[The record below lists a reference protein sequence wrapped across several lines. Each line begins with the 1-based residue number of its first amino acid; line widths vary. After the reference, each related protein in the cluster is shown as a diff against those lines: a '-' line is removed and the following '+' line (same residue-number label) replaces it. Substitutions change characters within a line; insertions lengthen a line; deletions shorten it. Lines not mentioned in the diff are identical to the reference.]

1 MPSFIVYRFL
11 FFVFLSNI
19 NGIASKSIP
28 ESAALEVQVRV
39 QVFDGGDLSPL
50 PNAAITV
57 YGNQSV
63 LAQSK
68 AGSDGVQEVSFLYRT
83 GTWVIITASQRDYLT
98 SSVPWHAS
106 RLPLYASVSLYLMAQ
121 KPGTLILYDDVIQ
134 VFHGSPSGRSQPW
147 LQIPRRSLQF
157 NSSYTE
163 LTAVLTTAR
172 EQNEINLF
180 PYPLALEPNNTGGE
194 TGWTDLTAIAAVS
207 AQLFDHEGRAVEV
220 IEPVHISVPLPSDS
234 HIRSTTSIPVWVY
247 DTKTGLWV
255 RNGTGFITRE
265 GSKLIWDFTA
275 SQLGYWIAAFR
286 SSTGSGLSHPGLR
299 DITAYHT
306 FFLLSILGS
315 LALLVLVLLC
325 VLLYY
330 CRRRCLKPRRQQK
343 HVQAPSALNGSKRD
357 QGTSTSHLNLICGG
371 HVESVAT
378 NGNLDANKSDGSP
391 SHAFKSAWDE
401 LSRHVPAHKLKHS
414 SKTKQSKGAQSK
426 QSKGES
432 FPMKVHRSTETSS
445 LDSNLL
451 HDDYGRNYSPDDKD
465 HDYRRRHV
473 VNDNCGYTSDPPSPP
488 IADKPPEYSQVLQ
501 GPDHLAR
508 PTSLNT
514 QPGQIIFCSSLDQMK
529 ENMYRSMVPT
539 LVIPAHYMRLSS
551 EFGATDQGKDGQSQA
566 EKDRDG
572 QSSHVTS
579 SGVQNQSHQGQ
590 TPGHSEGEQGS
601 SPAGS
606 DDSVWPPGG
615 PPAPVHIPVLFNDS
629 TISQMNGELQAL
641 TEKKLLELGV
651 KQHPR
656 AWFISLDG
664 HANAHV
670 RHSYIDVGAELSH
683 SGTHSGNH
691 SAQSTLSAPA
701 GSSKDRIIDTPSL
714 QGTQHDRK
722 SLSGRKSKEEHHGSV
737 RKSHGST
744 SSSTSGGKHYMKPM
758 YHDPLDLSG
767 GVSRMGASLPLE
779 NALTPLLD
787 DGPEEPRGSSMP
799 QRGRSHGNSSRSSNS
814 ETQRDSVTSPEDD
827 NELDDKDENKK
838 SPWQRIEERP
848 LMVFHPKK

>member
-1 MPSFIVYRFL
+1 MPSFLVSRFL
-11 FFVFLSNI
+11 LFLFLSNI
-19 NGIASKSIP
+19 KGIAGKSIP
-28 ESAALEVQVRV
+28 DSGALEVQVRV

-50 PNAAITV
+50 SNAVIAV
-57 YGNQSV
+57 HGNQSV

-68 AGSDGVQEVSFLYRT
+68 AGSDGVQVVSFLYRT
-83 GTWVIITASQRDYLT
+83 GTWVIITASQKDYLT

-134 VFHGSPSGRSQPW
+134 VFHGSPSGRSQPR
-147 LQIPRRSLQF
+147 LQVPRRSLQF

-163 LTAVLTTAR
+163 LTGVLTTAR
-172 EQNEINLF
+172 EQHDISSF
-180 PYPLALEPNNTGGE
+180 PYPLALEPNTTGGE
-194 TGWTDLTAIAAVS
+194 NSWTDLTPVAAVS
-207 AQLFDHEGRAVEV
+207 AQLFDRESRAVEV
-220 IEPVHISVPLPSDS
+220 SEPVHISVPLPTDS
-234 HIRSTTSIPVWVY
+234 HIRSATSVPVWMY

-265 GSKLIWDFTA
+265 GSHLSLDFTA
-275 SQLGYWIAAFR
+275 SQLGYWMAAFR
-286 SSTGSGLSHPGLR
+286 SSAGSSLYHPGLR

-343 HVQAPSALNGSKRD
+343 QVQAPSALNGSKRD

-371 HVESVAT
+371 HAESAASI
-378 NGNLDANKSDGSP
+378 GNLDANKSEASP
-391 SHAFKSAWDE
+391 SHAFKSARDE
-401 LSRHVPAHKLKHS
+401 FTRHIPAHKLRHS
-414 SKTKQSKGAQSK
+414 KNKQSKGAQRNV
-426 QSKGES
+426 ES

-445 LDSNLL
+445 QDTNLL
-451 HDDYGRNYSPDDKD
+451 HDDYGRNYNPDDKD

-473 VNDNCGYTSDPPSPP
+473 VNDNRGYTSDPPSPP

-551 EFGATDQGKDGQSQA
+551 EFSGADQGKDGQNQN
-566 EKDRDG
+566 ERDG
-572 QSSHVTS
+572 LNSQGTN
-579 SGVQNQSHQGQ
+579 GGAQNQGHQSQ
-590 TPGHSEGEQGS
+590 TPGHGDGQQCT
-601 SPAGS
+601 SPDGS
-606 DDSVWPPGG
+606 DESVWNPGG
-615 PPAPVHIPVLFNDS
+615 TPGPVHIPVLFNDS

-664 HANAHV
+664 RANAHV
-670 RHSYIDVGAELSH
+670 RHSYIDVGTELAQ
-683 SGTHSGNH
+683 SGNH

-701 GSSKDRIIDTPSL
+701 NSSKDRSVDK
-714 QGTQHDRK
+714 GHKDTQHDRK
-722 SLSGRKSKEEHHGSV
+722 PASGRKSKEEHHGGG
-737 RKSHGST
+737 RKGHGGSG
-744 SSSTSGGKHYMKPM
+744 SGGKHYSKPL
-758 YHDPLDLSG
+758 YHDSLDLSG
-767 GVSRMGASLPLE
+767 GASRMGASSPLE
-779 NALTPLLD
+779 NPLTPLLD
-787 DGPEEPRGSSMP
+787 DGPEEPRGSSIP
-799 QRGRSHGNSSRSSNS
+799 RRGRSRGNSSRSSNS

-827 NELDDKDENKK
+827 NDPDDKDENKK

>member
-1 MPSFIVYRFL
+1 MPSFFVSRFFL
-11 FFVFLSNI
+11 FLFLSDI
-19 NGIASKSIP
+19 KGIAGKSLP

-68 AGSDGVQEVSFLYRT
+68 AGSDGVQVVSFLYRT

-106 RLPLYASVSLYLMAQ
+106 RVPLYASVSLYLLAQ

-172 EQNEINLF
+172 EQNEINSF

-194 TGWTDLTAIAAVS
+194 NGWTDLTVVAAVS
-207 AQLFDHEGRAVEV
+207 AQLFDHEGRPLQVR
-220 IEPVHISVPLPSDS
+220 EPVHISVPLPSDS
-234 HIRSTTSIPVWVY
+234 HMRSATSIPVWIY

-255 RNGTGFITRE
+255 RNGTGFIRRE
-265 GSKLIWDFTA
+265 GSQLTWDFTA
-275 SQLGYWIAAFR
+275 SQLGYWVAAFR

-357 QGTSTSHLNLICGG
+357 QGTSTSHLNLICGS
-371 HVESVAT
+371 HVESAAT
-378 NGNLDANKSDGSP
+378 NDNLDANKSEGSP
-391 SHAFKSAWDE
+391 SHAFKSARDE
-401 LSRHVPAHKLKHS
+401 FSRHVPAHKLRHT

-465 HDYRRRHV
+465 HDYHRRHI
-473 VNDNCGYTSDPPSPP
+473 VNDNRGYTSDPPSPP
-488 IADKPPEYSQVLQ
+488 NTDKPPEYSQVLQ

-539 LVIPAHYMRLSS
+539 LVIPAHYMRMSS
-551 EFGATDQGKDGQSQA
+551 EFGATDQGKDGQNQT
-566 EKDRDG
+566 ERDRDG
-572 QSSHVTS
+572 QSSQGTS
-579 SGVQNQSHQGQ
+579 NGAQSQNHQGQ
-590 TPGHSEGEQGS
+590 TPGHTDTQQGS

-606 DDSVWPPGG
+606 DESVWPSGGTPG
-615 PPAPVHIPVLFNDS
+615 PVHIPVLFNDS

-664 HANAHV
+664 RANAHV

-701 GSSKDRIIDTPSL
+701 GSSKDRGVDSTL
-714 QGTQHDRK
+714 QDAQHDRK
-722 SLSGRKSKEEHHGSV
+722 SSSGRKSKEEHRGSG
-737 RKSHGST
+737 RKSHGCT
-744 SSSTSGGKHYMKPM
+744 SSSTSGGKHYMKPA

-767 GVSRMGASLPLE
+767 GISRMGASSPLE
-779 NALTPLLD
+779 NPLTPLLD
-787 DGPEEPRGSSMP
+787 DCPEEPRGSSMP
-799 QRGRSHGNSSRSSNS
+799 RRGRSRGNSSRSSNS

-827 NELDDKDENKK
+827 NDLDDKDENKK
-838 SPWQRIEERP
+838 SPWQKIEERP

>member
-1 MPSFIVYRFL
+1 MPSFLVSRFL
-11 FFVFLSNI
+11 FFIFLS
-19 NGIASKSIP
+19 GFKGTAGKSIP
-28 ESAALEVQVRV
+28 EKEALEVQVRV
-39 QVFDGGDLSPL
+39 QVFDSGDLSPL
-50 PNAAITV
+50 ANAAIAV
-57 YGNQSV
+57 HGNQTL

-68 AGSDGVQEVSFLYRT
+68 AGSDGVQVVSFLYRT

-147 LQIPRRSLQF
+147 LQVPRRSLQF

-172 EQNEINLF
+172 QQNEINSF
-180 PYPLALEPNNTGGE
+180 PYPLALEPNTTGGE
-194 TGWTDLTAIAAVS
+194 NGWTDLTTIAAVG
-207 AQLFDHEGRAVEV
+207 AQLFDREGRAVEV
-220 IEPVHISVPLPSDS
+220 SEPVHISVPLPSDT
-234 HIRSTTSIPVWVY
+234 HIRSATSIPVWLY

-265 GSKLIWDFTA
+265 GSQLTWDFTA

-286 SSTGSGLSHPGLR
+286 SSAGSGLSHPGLR

-343 HVQAPSALNGSKRD
+343 QVQAPSALNGTKRD

-371 HVESVAT
+371 HAESGAS
-378 NGNLDANKSDGSP
+378 NGNLDANKSEGSP
-391 SHAFKSAWDE
+391 SHAFKSARDE
-401 LSRHVPAHKLKHS
+401 FTRHIPAHKLRHS
-414 SKTKQSKGAQSK
+414 SKTKQSKGAQK
-426 QSKGES
+426 NAES
-432 FPMKVHRSTETSS
+432 FPMKVHRSTDTSN

-451 HDDYGRNYSPDDKD
+451 HEDYGRNYSPDDKD
-465 HDYRRRHV
+465 HDYHRRHV
-473 VNDNCGYTSDPPSPP
+473 VNDNRGYTSDPPSPP
-488 IADKPPEYSQVLQ
+488 LVDKPPEYSQVLQ

-508 PTSLNT
+508 PSSLNT

-551 EFGATDQGKDGQSQA
+551 EYGATDQGKDGANQV
-566 EKDRDG
+566 DRDG
-572 QSSHVTS
+572 QSLQGPS
-579 SGVQNQSHQGQ
+579 SQQGQNHQGH
-590 TPGHSEGEQGS
+590 TPGSGHLDAQQGA

-615 PPAPVHIPVLFNDS
+615 TPAPVHIPVLFNDS

-664 HANAHV
+664 RANAHV
-670 RHSYIDVGAELSH
+670 RHSYIDVGTDLSH
-683 SGTHSGNH
+683 SGMHSGNH

-701 GSSKDRIIDTPSL
+701 GSSKDRSVDTSL
-714 QGTQHDRK
+714 QETHHERK
-722 SLSGRKSKEEHHGSV
+722 FTSSRKNKEEHHGNG
-737 RKSHGST
+737 RKGHGG
-744 SSSTSGGKHYMKPM
+744 SSTRGGKHYSKPT

-767 GVSRMGASLPLE
+767 GVSRMGASSPLE
-779 NALTPLLD
+779 NPLTPLLD

-799 QRGRSHGNSSRSSNS
+799 RRGRSRGNSSRSSNS

-827 NELDDKDENKK
+827 NDLDDKDENKK

>member
-1 MPSFIVYRFL
+1 SRLRLALVSE
-11 FFVFLSNI
+11 SNI
-19 NGIASKSIP
+19 PNVTCCLLMLLMTGDGLLSS
-28 ESAALEVQVRV
+28 LLV
-39 QVFDGGDLSPL
+39 QVFDSGDLSPL
-50 PNAAITV
+50 VNAAIAV
-57 YGNQSV
+57 RGNQTL

-68 AGSDGVQEVSFLYRT
+68 AGSDGVQVVSFLYRT

-147 LQIPRRSLQF
+147 LQVPRRSLQF

-172 EQNEINLF
+172 EQNEINSF

-194 TGWTDLTAIAAVS
+194 NGWTDLTTIAAVS
-207 AQLFDHEGRAVEV
+207 AQLFDREGRAVEV
-220 IEPVHISVPLPSDS
+220 SEPVHISVPLPSDT
-234 HIRSTTSIPVWVY
+234 HMRSATSIPVWMY

-265 GSKLIWDFTA
+265 GSQFTWVFTA

-286 SSTGSGLSHPGLR
+286 SSAGSGLSHPGLR

-343 HVQAPSALNGSKRD
+343 QVQAPSALNGSKRD
-357 QGTSTSHLNLICGG
+357 QGTSMSHLNLICGG
-371 HVESVAT
+371 HVESAAS
-378 NGNLDANKSDGSP
+378 NGNLDANKSEGSP
-391 SHAFKSAWDE
+391 SHAFKSARDE
-401 LSRHVPAHKLKHS
+401 FTRHIPAHKLRHS
-414 SKTKQSKGAQSK
+414 SKTKQSKGAQK
-426 QSKGES
+426 NAES
-432 FPMKVHRSTETSS
+432 FPMKVHRSTDTSN

-451 HDDYGRNYSPDDKD
+451 HDEYGRNYSPDDKD

-473 VNDNCGYTSDPPSPP
+473 VNDNRGYTSDPPSPP
-488 IADKPPEYSQVLQ
+488 TVDKPPEYSQVLQ

-551 EFGATDQGKDGQSQA
+551 EFGATDQGKDGSNQA
-566 EKDRDG
+566 DRDG
-572 QSSHVTS
+572 QSLQGTS
-579 SGVQNQSHQGQ
+579 SGIQGQNHQGQ
-590 TPGHSEGEQGS
+590 TPGSGHTEAQQGD

-606 DDSVWPPGG
+606 DESVWPPGG
-615 PPAPVHIPVLFNDS
+615 PPAPVHFPVLFNDS

-664 HANAHV
+664 RANAHV
-670 RHSYIDVGAELSH
+670 RHSYIDVGADLSH

-691 SAQSTLSAPA
+691 SAQST
-701 GSSKDRIIDTPSL
+701 
-714 QGTQHDRK
+714 
-722 SLSGRKSKEEHHGSV
+722 
-737 RKSHGST
+737 
-744 SSSTSGGKHYMKPM
+744 GGKHYSKQT

-767 GVSRMGASLPLE
+767 GVSRMGASSPLE
-779 NALTPLLD
+779 NPLTPLLD
-787 DGPEEPRGSSMP
+787 DGPEEPRWSSMP
-799 QRGRSHGNSSRSSNS
+799 RRGRSRGNSSRSSNS

-827 NELDDKDENKK
+827 NDLDDKDENKK

-848 LMVFHPKK
+848 LMVFHAKK

>member
-1 MPSFIVYRFL
+1 MPSSLVYRFL
-11 FFVFLSNI
+11 FFLFLSSFK
-19 NGIASKSIP
+19 GTTGKSIP
-28 ESAALEVQVRV
+28 EREALEVQVRV

-57 YGNQSV
+57 HGNQSV

-68 AGSDGVQEVSFLYRT
+68 AGSDGVQVVSFLYRT

-147 LQIPRRSLQF
+147 LQVPRRSLQF

-172 EQNEINLF
+172 QQNELNSF

-194 TGWTDLTAIAAVS
+194 NGWTDLTAIAAVN
-207 AQLFDHEGRAVEV
+207 AQLFDREGRAVEV
-220 IEPVHISVPLPSDS
+220 TEPVHISVPLPSDTR
-234 HIRSTTSIPVWVY
+234 IRSATSIPVWMY
-247 DTKTGLWV
+247 DTKTGLWI

-265 GSKLIWDFTA
+265 GTQLTWDFTA

-286 SSTGSGLSHPGLR
+286 SSAGSGLSHPGLR

-343 HVQAPSALNGSKRD
+343 QVQAPSALNGSKRD
-357 QGTSTSHLNLICGG
+357 QGTSMSHLNLICGG
-371 HVESVAT
+371 HAESSAS
-378 NGNLDANKSDGSP
+378 NGNLDANKSEGSP
-391 SHAFKSAWDE
+391 SHAFKSARE
-401 LSRHVPAHKLKHS
+401 EFTRHIPAHKLRHS
-414 SKTKQSKGAQSK
+414 SKTKQSKGAQRNA
-426 QSKGES
+426 ES
-432 FPMKVHRSTETSS
+432 FPMKVHRSTDTSN

-451 HDDYGRNYSPDDKD
+451 HEDYGRNYGPDEKD
-465 HDYRRRHV
+465 DYRRRHV
-473 VNDNCGYTSDPPSPP
+473 VNDNRGYTSDPPSPP
-488 IADKPPEYSQVLQ
+488 LVDKPPEYSQVLQ

-551 EFGATDQGKDGQSQA
+551 EFGANDQGKDGANQA
-566 EKDRDG
+566 DRDG
-572 QSSHVTS
+572 QSSQGTS
-579 SGVQNQSHQGQ
+579 SGIQGQSHQGQ
-590 TPGHSEGEQGS
+590 TPGSGHSEAQQGA

-606 DDSVWPPGG
+606 DESVWPSSGTPG
-615 PPAPVHIPVLFNDS
+615 PVHIPVLFNDS

-664 HANAHV
+664 RANAHV
-670 RHSYIDVGAELSH
+670 RHSYIDVGADLGH

-701 GSSKDRIIDTPSL
+701 GSSKDRSGDTSL
-714 QGTQHDRK
+714 NQHDRK
-722 SLSGRKSKEEHHGSV
+722 SASGRKTKEEHHGSG
-737 RKSHGST
+737 RKGHGGN
-744 SSSTSGGKHYMKPM
+744 SSSVTGGGKHYSKPT

-767 GVSRMGASLPLE
+767 GVSRMGASSPLE
-779 NALTPLLD
+779 NPLTPLLN

-799 QRGRSHGNSSRSSNS
+799 RRGRSRGNSSRSSNS
-814 ETQRDSVTSPEDD
+814 ENQRDSVTSPEDD
-827 NELDDKDENKK
+827 NDLDDKDENKK